1 MKINSEEN
9 TEFSGNKG
17 QEHYSSDLSIC
28 RGVLGCTSNSAY
40 SANKMLSEC
49 TMALDSSEHYSFLV
63 CRSLQGQVADLLR
76 EDYRT
81 SNGWA
86 LVSYHERGREAV
98 TEHELQSRQLTM
110 AAFTRYLLHAWHA
123 ADSRDQL
130 RGINYKLD
138 LLLTRVPSKQGECKS
153 TGRAVT
159 SVNSAASES
168 TSATRESA
176 MNASAAK
183 ESATNASATRESATN
198 ASAAKESATNASA
211 TKELATNAC
220 ATEESTTHASATSKT
235 AAKTSASTALPSTP
249 TTVNG
254 AGRASWAQSSAHA
267 KKGAIAS
274 SRADTSSPSSPSKGR
289 GRRAG
294 RQVRQQRAARELLS
308 LLRSVAGD
316 TPHRSGGAQ
325 R

>member
-17 QEHYSSDLSIC
+17 QEHYSSDFSIC

-40 SANKMLSEC
+40 FANKMLSEC
-49 TMALDSSEHYSFLV
+49 TMALDSSEDYSFLV

-76 EDYRT
+76 EEYRT
-81 SNGWA
+81 SNGWV

-98 TEHELQSRQLTM
+98 TEHELQSRQLMM
-110 AAFTRYLLHAWHA
+110 AAFTGYLLHTWHA

-176 MNASAAK
+176 
-183 ESATNASATRESATN
+183 TN
-198 ASAAKESATNASA
+198 ASAAEESATNASA

-235 AAKTSASTALPSTP
+235 VAKTSASTALPSTP

-254 AGRASWAQSSAHA
+254 AGRASWAESSAHA

-274 SRADTSSPSSPSKGR
+274 SGADTSSPSSPSKGR

-308 LLRSVAGD
+308 VLSSVVGD

>member
-17 QEHYSSDLSIC
+17 QEHYSSDFSIF

-49 TMALDSSEHYSFLV
+49 TMALDSSENYSFLV

-81 SNGWA
+81 SNGWV
-86 LVSYHERGREAV
+86 LMSYYERGREAV
-98 TEHELQSRQLTM
+98 MEHELQSRQLMM
-110 AAFTRYLLHAWHA
+110 AAFTRYLLHSWHA

-159 SVNSAASES
+159 SLNSAASES
-168 TSATRESA
+168 TSATG
-176 MNASAAK
+176 
-183 ESATNASATRESATN
+183 ESATNAG
-198 ASAAKESATNASA
+198 AAKESATNASA

-254 AGRASWAQSSAHA
+254 AGRASGPRAAPSQRRVLSQVLELIHQAH
-267 KKGAIAS
+267 
-274 SRADTSSPSSPSKGR
+274 PH
-289 GRRAG
+289 
-294 RQVRQQRAARELLS
+294 QVRGADGVLVPKCANRGQRVS
-308 LLRSVAGD
+308 C
-316 TPHRSGGAQ
+316 
-325 R
+325 